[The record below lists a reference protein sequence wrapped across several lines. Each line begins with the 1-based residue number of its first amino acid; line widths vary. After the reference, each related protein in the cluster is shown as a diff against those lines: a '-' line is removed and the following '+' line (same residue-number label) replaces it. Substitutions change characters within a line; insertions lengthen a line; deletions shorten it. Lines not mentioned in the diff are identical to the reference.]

1 MLNQVKEV
9 PNTVGQGIGAVA
21 GTAHKAVQAGL
32 GAAVLIQEDVTTRI
46 GGTKEEVEIVVEE
59 SAESTSRLADK
70 LIARGD
76 EVQKEWMDT
85 LNGWVEPRRKQ
96 VEDTVKELA
105 TKAETRLQKGVEGFL
120 VRANVPTATDIQDMN
135 KKIGALGRKIDRLR
149 RAQEDALKKEA

>member
-9 PNTVGQGIGAVA
+9 PNTVGQGVGAVA

-59 SAESTSRLADK
+59 SAESTSRLTDK